1 MISKPT
7 IVRRGEHR
15 YKIFKVYLKLRD
27 QEIKSCMYTDCYIQ
41 TAGNHELKIY
51 NRYTHKRKP
60 NPKITLKI
68 VINLQEKRTKE
79 KRGKKRP
86 IKTDKK
92 N

>member
-1 MISKPT
+1 MFLFLVDTVFSGKP
-7 IVRRGEHR
+7 H
-15 YKIFKVYLKLRD
+15 
-27 QEIKSCMYTDCYIQ
+27 
-41 TAGNHELKIY
+41 GNCKPKIY

-92 N
+92 KLTNWQ